1 MFSYNAYATTLAYF
15 AGLRSRRFLGGV
27 GFPTTLGLG
36 VGFFCLTPKVQLDH
50 VLHHTPLLGIPVE
63 MPQFLIQTF
72 IETDHSCCVPR
83 FSLIATC
90 YKIVESQTSFMFC

>member
-1 MFSYNAYATTLAYF
+1 
-15 AGLRSRRFLGGV
+15 
-27 GFPTTLGLG
+27 
-36 VGFFCLTPKVQLDH
+36 
-50 VLHHTPLLGIPVE
+50 